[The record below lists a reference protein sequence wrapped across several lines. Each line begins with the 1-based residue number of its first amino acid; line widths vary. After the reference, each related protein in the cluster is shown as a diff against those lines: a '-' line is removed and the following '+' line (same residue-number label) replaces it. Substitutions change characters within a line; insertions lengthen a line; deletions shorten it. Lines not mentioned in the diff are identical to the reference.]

1 MNMKL
6 WNFYEYEIICLV
18 IRATEYVPIK
28 KASLVPS
35 YVLRLF
41 KWRINFHS
49 YIIKEN
55 TQVYSEI

>member
-35 YVLRLF
+35 WAVV
-41 KWRINFHS
+41 K
-49 YIIKEN
+49 
-55 TQVYSEI
+55 